1 MKAEEVGYRIAQ
13 ARKKQGMTQRE
24 LSERLHVSD
33 KAVSKWERGVNYPD
47 ISLFDEIAK
56 TLDLS
61 LVELLGIEDR
71 SKEEIVQNISEISKY
86 EKEKIGK
93 EIYQRGFVTIICG
106 MIVLAGQLSAALIF
120 AQNEVPGA
128 GILCTSGMMCF
139 TGLMIANGLYT
150 ISHAKSFTKQ
160 LDHKH
165 NRTACHRHLK
175 QTCTKPCRKDTDDEC
190 NGTGYRALC
199 CFDNRRKCHDSQRH
213 IWNVI

>member
-1 MKAEEVGYRIAQ
+1 MKEINIGRVLIKNRHKRGI
-13 ARKKQGMTQRE
+13 TQDE
-24 LSERLHVSD
+24 LANHLGVS
-33 KAVSKWERGVNYPD
+33 KGAVSKWETGVNYPD

-128 GILCTSGMMCF
+128 GILCTSGMM
-139 TGLMIANGLYT
+139 
-150 ISHAKSFTKQ
+150 
-160 LDHKH
+160 
-165 NRTACHRHLK
+165 
-175 QTCTKPCRKDTDDEC
+175 
-190 NGTGYRALC
+190 
-199 CFDNRRKCHDSQRH
+199 
-213 IWNVI
+213 

>member
-71 SKEEIVQNISEISKY
+71 SKEEIVQSISEISKY

-93 EIYQRGFVTIICG
+93 EIYQRGFVTIVCG
-106 MIVLAGQLSAALIF
+106 IIVLALIF
-120 AQNEVPGA
+120 VQNEVLGA

-150 ISHAKSFTKQ
+150 IIHAKKLYKNSSITKT
-160 LDHKH
+160 
-165 NRTACHRHLK
+165 TAQHA
-175 QTCTKPCRKDTDDEC
+175 TDT
-190 NGTGYRALC
+190 
-199 CFDNRRKCHDSQRH
+199 
-213 IWNVI
+213 